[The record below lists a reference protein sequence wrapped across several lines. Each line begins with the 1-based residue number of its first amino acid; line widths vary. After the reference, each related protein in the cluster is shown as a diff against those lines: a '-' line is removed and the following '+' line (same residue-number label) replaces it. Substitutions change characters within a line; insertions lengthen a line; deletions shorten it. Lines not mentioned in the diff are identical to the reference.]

1 MKHKILSMTLPLCL
15 LMALA
20 AAFLF
25 ASPAFAQDEVLPVP
39 VEAPAETPDVSTG
52 EEVPVETPVAETLA
66 EAGVVVASE
75 SGEPVSLATEEAAEL
90 LAGSDPWYKVGTIE
104 YHYMFAGQCD
114 IYYPGQFGT
123 TCFEDANPI
132 QLAIDEIK
140 LGTRGTPN
148 DGALYFTGDYVVD
161 GVAFDSVTALKKLVG
176 ATDPSTG
183 LPTVNITLANIFE
196 VGKQNNFS
204 MSGFNI
210 IGDTTTKGQYGV
222 LEFWDNTGTLTLSDL
237 VVRNLAADGV
247 GIDVWTHFGPV
258 VMQNIES
265 SNNGGGGVYIDNN
278 ETTAYPVTIK
288 NSSFQNNGGTDWV
301 NGLFIDSKG
310 AVLLD
315 GVTVRYNGYNDG
327 TYAAALIDSSGALT
341 VKNSVFSNNWTT
353 GLSNVNDTDIE
364 FSTNGAVILENVFA
378 NDNRHFI
385 DINNEFGGVGIYL
398 MSNGSFTANS
408 VTANGNKFQGM
419 IVSTCSVVEVPVG
432 SDNWVC
438 SSTTPVGNVIIN
450 NSHFSNNYSNGA
462 GLNVYAKGA
471 ITLTN
476 VEASWNRGI
485 FRGTID
491 PPVPGDGSPTYSTAG
506 ARLNNEQ
513 STTAYPVTVN
523 SSRFDYNSDDG
534 LDINSK
540 GLVTINKVGATGN
553 GQGTA
558 IDNYSFGIVIDNLGG
573 TAGVTFNGTTWGDN
587 STVSN
592 ATGVRIDTNGN
603 ILINYLN
610 SQFSNYLN
618 GLFYNNTGLGNVT
631 INKSDFSY
639 TSTYEGLYVL
649 SRGVITL
656 NNVTA
661 SYAEINGAYLDN
673 TQAPTPKAVIINTG
687 SFNENES
694 DGLSVFSHGAITL
707 NNVDASYNED
717 YDEGDLDYYGFGAW
731 LKNDY
736 YTTMG
741 GLQIS
746 QPVTVNNSTFYG
758 NRRTGLWIDTFGA
771 ITLKG
776 VTASWNSDWGANLD
790 NYDATTPKAAT
801 ISNSVFNYNQN
812 EGGLYV
818 HAKGAVKLTN
828 VGASENSPNNE
839 WIDYNQVTSDVVS
852 YNQSDS
858 WWFYGTT
865 GDIINIGVNLA
876 NPNTWGNFYI
886 ALYDEW
892 GNPITDG
899 LGDPVDSEYYPDYDY
914 TNGLS
919 GYTLIQDG
927 LYRISVETWYE
938 PTTYRMVFW
947 EGTGDWAGG
956 DDITNWV
963 YGAYIDS
970 ANGLGVTITNPVDS
984 WDYRFVGNNDY
995 GLQVNSKGAIKG
1007 TNITSTNNAQSGG
1020 IFYNQN
1026 PPSTAGIT
1034 LIGST
1039 FANNDLSGLAIQSYG
1054 AVVLTK
1060 TDSYG
1065 NLYEGA
1071 LINNVTAGA
1080 TKPNVTINNDASKFY
1095 WSEGGFN
1102 DNGWQGLRIESLGV
1116 ISLTNVSASYNGWYG
1131 ANLDNQNGLADVK
1144 LTNCRFNSNDQYG
1157 LEVYTKGNIIYT
1169 NGSVSD
1175 NGEWGSRM
1183 EIQGVQGAADKAV
1196 TITKVSF
1203 NGNYYDGLDVENR
1216 GNITLTNV
1224 QANWNWFDE
1233 AKGAILDNRGGTGNI
1248 TIKTSEF
1255 NGNGETGLMAYTR
1268 NNVTLTTVHADE
1280 NGYMGAWIGT
1290 DPEPAKVVAISGMS
1304 TFNDN
1309 GDSGLE
1315 VYATGAITLTNVDAG
1330 DNGYWGAYLNNTYGA
1345 TPANVSVLGTLANW
1359 INWFGYNGEEGL
1371 YILTNGAVIV
1381 NKVSASSNGSY
1392 GVRIDNTSATLPANV
1407 TINTGWYYSNINE
1420 GLFVITK
1427 GTVLVSGVEAMS
1439 NSGVGVFIN
1448 NTYDTSSTKSV
1459 TVNKSTFMSN
1469 GSHGLEVE
1477 TWGNIIVNNLNSM
1490 YNGNAGA
1497 RLYNMQPGALGTIT
1511 VLNTLGANTFNENTG
1526 HGLVM
1531 ISNKAIIV
1539 TGVTANLNG
1548 ERGIHAVNDGMGA
1561 GTGLVTLNK
1570 VTANYNTTEGVFIRT
1585 NGNIT
1590 LTSAV
1595 AMFNGQDDPDTVG
1608 TIEAWAG
1615 FNIENYNSLS
1625 KTTFTNSVAIG
1636 NGGNGIYLIKHGG
1649 AYLLTNT
1656 LYFGNDASDDGYYNL
1671 YITDLP

>member
-25 ASPAFAQDEVLPVP
+25 TSPAFAQDEVPPVP

-52 EEVPVETPVAETLA
+52 EEVPVETPVAEALA
-66 EAGVVVASE
+66 EAGVVLAGE
-75 SGEPVSLATEEAAEL
+75 DGEPLPLASATAAEV
-90 LAGSDPWYKVGTIE
+90 LANGDPFFKVGTIT
-104 YHYMFAGQCD
+104 YRFM
-114 IYYPGQFGT
+114 
-123 TCFEDANPI
+123 EDCTGWTDCSEGANPI
-132 QLAIDEIK
+132 QRAIDAIK
-140 LGTRGTPN
+140 GGLTPTDGMLYFDSNTSYTEDLLIDNVAGFKGMIGGPELAHVVSPDTYEPTVTINGTVSIRNMLSGFTINGFKIIGSAGAPDDDLDGTP
-148 DGALYFTGDYVVD
+148 DHPQGVLDFYTTAGAL
-161 GVAFDSVTALKKLVG
+161 KL
-176 ATDPSTG
+176 S
-183 LPTVNITLANIFE
+183 N
-196 VGKQNNFS
+196 
-204 MSGFNI
+204 
-210 IGDTTTKGQYGV
+210 
-222 LEFWDNTGTLTLSDL
+222 L
-237 VVRNLAADGV
+237 VVRNTNPAGQ
-247 GIDVWTHFGPV
+247 GIAIGPHTGSV
-258 VMQNIES
+258 ELTNVNS
-265 SNNGGGGVYIDNN
+265 SGNAGGGSAIYING
-278 ETTAYPVTIK
+278 TGAVTIK
-288 NSSFQNNGGTDWV
+288 NSSFDDNAGDAYV
-301 NGLFIDSKG
+301 NGLYISTNG

-315 GVTVRYNGYNDG
+315 GITVNHNGDDVEDYDG
-327 TYAAALIDSSGALT
+327 AFIESSGALT
-341 VKNSVFSNNWTT
+341 IKNSVFNN
-353 GLSNVNDTDIE
+353 NFN
-364 FSTNGAVILENVFA
+364 FA
-378 NDNRHFI
+378 
-385 DINNEFGGVGIYL
+385 L
-398 MSNGSFTANS
+398 
-408 VTANGNKFQGM
+408 
-419 IVSTCSVVEVPVG
+419 
-432 SDNWVC
+432 
-438 SSTTPVGNVIIN
+438 
-450 NSHFSNNYSNGA
+450 SNNYPASGAITLDNVFVNNNGA
-462 GLNVYAKGA
+462 GLWLGGKTTISVNGLHANDNSFQGAVFDTCLDEDGDPYNGSVVCTNPGIGNVTISNSEINDNDSNSVGLQVWAKGA

-476 VEASWNRGI
+476 VDASSNRGYD
-485 FRGTID
+485 RDTMD
-491 PPVPGDGSPTYSTAG
+491 PTYTTAG
-506 ARLNNEQ
+506 ARLYNHY

-610 SQFSNYLN
+610 SQFSTYLN

-639 TSTYEGLYVL
+639 TSNYEGLYVL

-694 DGLSVFSHGAITL
+694 DGLSIFSHGAITL

-741 GLQIS
+741 GPQIS

-790 NYDATTPKAAT
+790 NYDATTPKAVT

-818 HAKGAVKLTN
+818 HAKGAVKFTN

-876 NPNTWGNFYI
+876 NPNSWGNFYI

-892 GNPITDG
+892 GNPVTDG
-899 LGDPVDSEYYPDYDY
+899 LGNPVDSEYYPDYDY
-914 TNGLS
+914 TSGLS
-919 GYTLIQDG
+919 GFTLIQDG
-927 LYRISVETWYE
+927 LYRIGVDTWYE

-963 YGAYIDS
+963 YGMYIDN
-970 ANGLGVTITNPVDS
+970 AYGTGVTIANPVNS

-995 GLQVNSKGAIKG
+995 GLQVHSKGAIKG
-1007 TNITSTNNAQSGG
+1007 TNITATNNANMGG
-1020 IFYNQN
+1020 SFYNQDAGA
-1026 PPSTAGIT
+1026 TAGIT

-1039 FANNDLSGLAIQSYG
+1039 FANNDLSGLDIQSYG
-1054 AVVLTK
+1054 AVLLTK
-1060 TDSYG
+1060 TVAYS
-1065 NLYEGA
+1065 NLYYGA
-1071 LINNVTAGA
+1071 NINNVPTGL
-1080 TKPNVTINNDASKFY
+1080 TKPNVTIINDANKPYYYDDS
-1095 WSEGGFN
+1095 GFSS
-1102 DNGWQGLRIESLGV
+1102 NGQQGLSIESLGV

-1144 LTNCRFNSNDQYG
+1144 LTNCHFDSNDQYG
-1157 LEVYTKGNIIYT
+1157 LEIYTRGNILYT
-1169 NGSVSD
+1169 NGSVSYND
-1175 NGEWGSRM
+1175 EWGSRM

-1203 NGNYYDGLDVENR
+1203 NGNYYDGLAVENR

-1224 QANWNWFDE
+1224 QANWNEFDE

-1309 GDSGLE
+1309 GYVTPGSGLE

-1381 NKVSASSNGSY
+1381 NKVSASGNGSE
-1392 GVRIDNTSATLPANV
+1392 GVYIDNSISATSPNV
-1407 TINTGWYYSNINE
+1407 TINTGWYTNNMGI
-1420 GLFVITK
+1420 GLSVLTK
-1427 GTVLVSGVEAMS
+1427 GTVLVTGVEATS
-1439 NSGVGVFIN
+1439 NANVGVFIN
-1448 NTYDTSSTKSV
+1448 NQYDTSSTKSV

-1469 GSHGLEVE
+1469 GSHGLEVLSY
-1477 TWGNIIVNNLNSM
+1477 GNIIVNAITSTYNLS
-1490 YNGNAGA
+1490 GGSGA
-1497 RLYNMQPGALGTIT
+1497 MLNNMQPGSLGTIT

-1531 ISNKAIIV
+1531 ISNKAIVV

-1561 GTGLVTLNK
+1561 GTGLVTLTK